1 MKTTLLTA
9 LLVLGLGAAHAAS
22 PEDAAL
28 QAKGTAVIAP
38 DAALAARV
46 DSAIDRAL
54 ADQRIVG
61 TVVLVAKDGKLV
73 YHRAA
78 GLADREAKKP
88 MHEDALFRLASL
100 TKAMTSVAALRL
112 VEQGKLHLEDPVTKW
127 IPTFR
132 PKLPDGTEP
141 VITVRHLLTHTA
153 GLTYDFLEPADGPYH
168 QARVSNGLDQPG
180 LSMDENLRRLAS
192 APLTYAPGT
201 RWGYSMAT
209 DVLGEVVAR
218 AGGAPL
224 PDVIEKLVTR
234 PLGMK
239 DTAFRVK
246 DAARLTTPYADGKPE
261 PVRIGESLFVPN
273 GVSGVTFVPGRVFDA
288 RSFASGGGGMVGTAA
303 DYLKLLEALRSGG
316 APVLKSATVA
326 QLTTDQVGPQAAS
339 AGPGWGFGL
348 GVGVLVDPAAA
359 KSPQSPGTFHWMG
372 AYGHNW
378 FVDPKQGLTVLVL
391 TNTTFEGMW
400 GAFPVAVR
408 DAVYDARH

>member
-1 MKTTLLTA
+1 MA
-9 LLVLGLGAAHAAS
+9 ASLGLAPAS
-22 PEDAAL
+22 PPPAAVPSRADSATL
-28 QAKGTAVIAP
+28 AP
-38 DAALAARV
+38 DAALKVRV
-46 DSAIDRAL
+46 DSVIDRAI
-54 ADQRIVG
+54 AEKRIVG
-61 TVVLVAKDGKLV
+61 TVVVVAKDGKVV
-73 YHRAA
+73 YQRAA

-88 MHEDALFRLASL
+88 LRQDALFRLASL
-100 TKAMTSVAALRL
+100 TKAMTSVAALKL
-112 VEQGKLHLEDPVTKW
+112 VEQGKLGLEDPVTKW

-141 VITVRHLLTHTA
+141 VITVRQLLTHTA

-168 QARVSNGLDQPG
+168 KARVSNGLDQPG
-180 LSMDENLRRLAS
+180 LSMEENLRRLAS
-192 APLTYAPGT
+192 APLSYEPGK

-224 PDVIEKLVTR
+224 PVVIEKLITR
-234 PLGMK
+234 PLGMT

-273 GVSGVTFVPGRVFDA
+273 GISGVTFVPGRVFDA

-303 DYLKLLEALRSGG
+303 DYLKFLEVLRTGG
-316 APVLKSATVA
+316 APVLKTDTVT
-326 QLTTDQVGPQAAS
+326 QLTTDQVGPEAAS

-348 GVGVLVDPAAA
+348 GVGVLVDPVKAQ
-359 KSPQSPGTFHWMG
+359 SPQSVGTYKWMG
-372 AYGHNW
+372 AYGHSW
-378 FVDPKQGLTVLVL
+378 FVDPKQGLTVVAL

-400 GAFPVAVR
+400 GPFTAALR
-408 DAVYDARH
+408 DAVYDAGH